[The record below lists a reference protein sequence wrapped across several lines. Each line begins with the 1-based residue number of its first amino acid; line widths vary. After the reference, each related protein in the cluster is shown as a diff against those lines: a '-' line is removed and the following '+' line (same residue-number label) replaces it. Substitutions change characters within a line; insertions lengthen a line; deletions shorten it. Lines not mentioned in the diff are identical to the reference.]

1 MRDKRLL
8 LGLVI
13 LIAAVLTSCAG
24 LPGFAPREPVT
35 IKFLYTDASANL
47 ETLAEDFQNRH
58 SNITIEL
65 VRVNDI
71 WSVMGNFNA
80 LGQGADAV
88 RLPAAAAGS
97 ADPQI
102 FLPLDSL
109 ISTDLDFPHD
119 DLFPGSLD
127 GLRRD
132 GKQIAIPAGINP
144 YVVYYNADK
153 FNQREVQPPNPRWAI
168 EDFVNAANAVNNTDE
183 SLRGTDEFIHGYCSY
198 PLLADSIILSFVFG
212 GNVVDN
218 VYQPTRPTLNDPQ
231 NVISLEWYSGL
242 KSSLGIMHTAIS
254 GRDLGTLVAA
264 GQCGFWMDWLNR
276 SMVGNFGEFK
286 AAPLPLPVYNT
297 PFTVAEI
304 DGYSIMSDSQHPD
317 EAWQWITYL
326 MEQEAA
332 SGNLIPPLRSQ
343 VEQDSY
349 AVRVT
354 PEVHALA
361 RSLPEQTLI
370 LGIDLGRD
378 NRFGKIL
385 ELYFTA
391 TQMVMQGEADPQ
403 TALDL
408 AQQEAA
414 ADFR

>member
-1 MRDKRLL
+1 MRGKRLL
-8 LGLVI
+8 LGLAI
-13 LIAAVLTSCAG
+13 LIALVLTSCAG
-24 LPGFAPREPVT
+24 LPGLAPREPVT
-35 IKFLYTDASANL
+35 IRYLYTDTGADL
-47 ETLAEDFQNRH
+47 ETLAEAFQSQH

-71 WSVMGNFNA
+71 WGVMRSYKA

-88 RLPAAAAGS
+88 RLPAGAAGS
-97 ADPQI
+97 ADPQF

-109 ISTDLDFPHD
+109 ISTDRDFPHD

-144 YVVYYNADK
+144 FVVYYNVDK
-153 FNQREVQPPNPRWAI
+153 FNQRGVQPPDPRWAI

-183 SLRGTDEFIHGYCSY
+183 SFRGTDEFVYGYCSY
-198 PLLADSIILSFVFG
+198 PQLADSIILSFVFG

-231 NVISLEWYSGL
+231 NVISLEWYAGL
-242 KSSLGIMHTAIS
+242 KHNLGIMYTAID
-254 GRDLGTLVAA
+254 GRDLGMVVNA

-276 SMVGNFGEFK
+276 SMVGNFGDFK
-286 AAPLPLPVYNT
+286 AAPLPLPLYNT
-297 PFTVAEI
+297 PFTIAEI
-304 DGYSIMSDSQHPD
+304 DGYSIMSDTEHPD
-317 EAWQWITYL
+317 EAWQWITFL

-332 SGNLIPPLRSQ
+332 SGNMIPPLRSQ

-354 PEVHALA
+354 PEVRALA

-370 LGIDLGRD
+370 MGIDLMRD
-378 NRFGKIL
+378 DRFGKIL

-391 TQMVMQGEADPQ
+391 TQMVLQGEADPQ
-403 TALDL
+403 TALDM

-414 ADFR
+414 ASFR